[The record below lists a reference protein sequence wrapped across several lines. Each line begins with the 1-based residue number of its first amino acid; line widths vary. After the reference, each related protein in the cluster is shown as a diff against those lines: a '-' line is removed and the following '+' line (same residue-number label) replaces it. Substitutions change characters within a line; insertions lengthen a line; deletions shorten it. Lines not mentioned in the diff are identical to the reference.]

1 MELILQLKEEL
12 TLMGLLVLIITAI
25 VKGFFLNQIKKFW
38 EHIKRKQKVYYVT
51 CGVIGTLVFFFLSI
65 IVFLKVEKNSKQVS
79 FLNQSLIPLKNGKSD
94 NDYEFFLNNI
104 VKISRQ
110 KIENYK
116 TYLSYSGSE
125 MYKKFWTNNHISI
138 IFGRIM
144 LKENQIPVFKYHN
157 VVGKSPNKDDIED
170 FDFFIDGNEMLF
182 TNLLPIEL
190 EDVEAIKK
198 TLLKQ
203 TEVNGEKVCFNT
215 PVFWAKE
222 KNKNKIKGRCYRLKT
237 LDKTTTQKTINEI
250 TQVIYAITTYADIDN
265 SVGFFW
271 FSVSSKEKFFDTKM
285 MHRFGNDIQDFINL
299 SQDYVNSKIMFKK

>member
-1 MELILQLKEEL
+1 MYE
-12 TLMGLLVLIITAI
+12 
-25 VKGFFLNQIKKFW
+25 KFW
-38 EHIKRKQKVYYVT
+38 
-51 CGVIGTLVFFFLSI
+51 
-65 IVFLKVEKNSKQVS
+65 
-79 FLNQSLIPLKNGKSD
+79 KS
-94 NDYEFFLNNI
+94 
-104 VKISRQ
+104 
-110 KIENYK
+110 
-116 TYLSYSGSE
+116 
-125 MYKKFWTNNHISI
+125 NHISI

-157 VVGKSPNKDDIED
+157 VVGKSPNKDNIED

-215 PVFWAKE
+215 PVFWTKE
-222 KNKNKIKGRCYRLKT
+222 ENENKIKSRCFRLKT

-250 TQVIYAITTYADIDN
+250 TQVMYAITTYADIDN

-271 FSVSSKEKFFDTKM
+271 FSISSKEKFFDTKM